1 VIKLIKEKLFMTEK
15 INLVKDTIDFND
27 VKRLITWLETNP
39 RLTKGDLT
47 LEFEKKWSKWLGVKY
62 SVFVN
67 SGSSANLAAIYSLL
81 LSGKLKNNKI
91 VVPAV
96 SWVTTVTPTI
106 QLGMEPIMCDCDI
119 DNLGLDINHLKEII
133 KNDNPSAI
141 ILVHVLGIPNHMDE
155 ILKLCKENNIL
166 LIEDTCESIGS
177 KYNDKLLGVLGDL
190 STFSFY
196 FGHHMST
203 IEGGMISTNDED
215 LYHILLSIRSHGWDR
230 DLPKEKQNSLREK
243 YSVDKFRSLY
253 TFYYPGFNLRS
264 TDLQAYIGLGQLEKL
279 DMIVENRNK
288 NFIRYK
294 NEIKNTFWNVS
305 PPEGSFISNFSFP
318 IITKNIK
325 ELTEQLITNNIE
337 CRPLICGSINEHPFW
352 YERYGKQNLPNSKLV
367 HNYGLYLP
375 NNHQMTDE
383 EISKV
388 IEVVNKHV

>member
-1 VIKLIKEKLFMTEK
+1 MTLEK
-15 INLVKDTIDFND
+15 INLVKDTIDTQDIN
-27 VKRLITWLETNP
+27 KMIEWLKSNP
-39 RLTKGDLT
+39 RLTKGPLT
-47 LEFEKKWSKWLGVKY
+47 TEFEKKWSEWLGVKY

-96 SWVTTVTPTI
+96 SWVTTVTPAI
-106 QLGMEPIMCDCDI
+106 QLGMEPIMCECDMN
-119 DNLGLDINHLKEII
+119 NLGLDINHLKTII

-141 ILVHVLGIPNHMDE
+141 ILVHVLGIPNHMEE
-155 ILKLCKENNIL
+155 IIKLCEKNNIL
-166 LIEDTCESIGS
+166 LIEDTCESVGS
-177 KYNDKLLGVLGDL
+177 KYNNKLLGSFGNL

-203 IEGGMISTNDED
+203 IEGGMISTDDEE

-230 DLPKEKQNSLREK
+230 DLPKEKQESLRK
-243 YSVDKFRSLY
+243 QYKIDDFRSLY
-253 TFYYPGFNLRS
+253 TFYYPGFNLRA
-264 TDLQAYIGLGQLEKL
+264 TDLQAFIGLGQLEKL
-279 DMIVENRNK
+279 DMIIEHRNK
-288 NFIRYK
+288 NYERYK
-294 NEIKNTFWNVS
+294 NEIKNSFWSVS
-305 PPEGSFISNFSFP
+305 PPENSFISNFSFP

-325 ELTEQLITNNIE
+325 TLTQELIKNDIE

-352 YERYGKQNLPNSKLV
+352 YERYGKKELPNSKLV
-367 HNYGLYLP
+367 HEFGLYIP

-388 IEVVNKHV
+388 IRVVNDNL

>member
-1 VIKLIKEKLFMTEK
+1 MTLEK
-15 INLVKDTIDFND
+15 ISLVKDTIDFSD
-27 VKRLITWLETNP
+27 IKKLISWLETNP
-39 RLTKGDLT
+39 KLTKGKLT
-47 LEFEKKWSKWLGVKY
+47 TEFEKRWSEWLGVKY

-67 SGSSANLAAIYSLL
+67 SGSSANLASIYSLI

-96 SWVTTVTPTI
+96 SWVTTITPAI
-106 QLGMEPIMCDCDI
+106 QLGMEPIMCECDM
-119 DNLGLDINHLKEII
+119 DNLGLDINHLKDII

-141 ILVHVLGIPNHMDE
+141 ILVHVLGFPNHMNE
-155 ILKLCKENNIL
+155 IIQLCKENNIL
-166 LIEDTCESIGS
+166 LIEDTCESMGS
-177 KYNDKLLGVLGDL
+177 KYEGKLLGTLGDL

-230 DLPKEKQNSLREK
+230 DLPKEKQESLRQK
-243 YSVDKFRSLY
+243 YNVDDFRSLY
-253 TFYYPGFNLRS
+253 TFYYPGFNLRA
-264 TDLQAYIGLGQLEKL
+264 TDLQAFIGLGQLEKL
-279 DMIVENRNK
+279 DNIVTNRNK
-288 NFIRYK
+288 NYERYK
-294 NEIKNTFWNVS
+294 NEIKNTFWNIS
-305 PPEGSFISNFSFP
+305 PPENSFISNFSFP

-325 ELTEQLITNNIE
+325 SLTEELIKNNIE

-367 HNYGLYLP
+367 HEFGLYIP

-383 EISKV
+383 EVSKV
-388 IEVVNKHV
+388 ITIVNNNL

>member
-47 LEFEKKWSKWLGVKY
+47 LEFEKKWSEWLGVKY

-133 KNDNPSAI
+133 KNDNPSVI

-155 ILKLCKENNIL
+155 ILKLCKENDIL

-177 KYNDKLLGVLGDL
+177 KYNDKLLGTLGDL

-243 YSVDKFRSLY
+243 YGVDKFRSLY

-305 PPEGSFISNFSFP
+305 PPEDSFISNFSFP

-388 IEVVNKHV
+388 IEVVNNHV

>member
-1 VIKLIKEKLFMTEK
+1 MTEK

-47 LEFEKKWSKWLGVKY
+47 LEFEKKWSEWLGVKY

-133 KNDNPSAI
+133 KNNNPSVI

-155 ILKLCKENNIL
+155 ILKLCKENDIL

-177 KYNDKLLGVLGDL
+177 KYNDKLLGTLGDL

-243 YSVDKFRSLY
+243 YGVNKFRSLY

-305 PPEGSFISNFSFP
+305 EPEGSFISNFSFP

>member
-1 VIKLIKEKLFMTEK
+1 MTEK
-15 INLVKDTIDFND
+15 IDLVKDTIDLSD

-47 LEFEKKWSKWLGVKY
+47 LEFEKKWSEWLGVKY

-133 KNDNPSAI
+133 KNNNPSVI

-155 ILKLCKENNIL
+155 ILKLCKENDIL

-177 KYNDKLLGVLGDL
+177 KYNDKLLGTLGDL

-243 YSVDKFRSLY
+243 YGVDKFRSLY

-388 IEVVNKHV
+388 IEVVNKYV

>member
-47 LEFEKKWSKWLGVKY
+47 LEFEKKWSEWLGVKY

-133 KNDNPSAI
+133 KNDNPSVI

-155 ILKLCKENNIL
+155 ILKLCKENDIL

-177 KYNDKLLGVLGDL
+177 KYNDKLLGTLGDL

-203 IEGGMISTNDED
+203 IEGGMISTNNED

-243 YSVDKFRSLY
+243 YGVDKFRSLY
-253 TFYYPGFNLRS
+253 TFYYPGFNLRP

-288 NFIRYK
+288 NFIKYK

-305 PPEGSFISNFSFP
+305 PPEDSFISNFSFP

-388 IEVVNKHV
+388 IEVVNNHV

>member
-196 FGHHMST
+196 FDHHMST

>member
-1 VIKLIKEKLFMTEK
+1 MTEK
-15 INLVKDTIDFND
+15 IDLVKDTIDLND

-47 LEFEKKWSKWLGVKY
+47 LEFEKKWSEWLGVKY

-133 KNDNPSAI
+133 KNNNPSVI

-155 ILKLCKENNIL
+155 ILKLCKENDIL

-177 KYNDKLLGVLGDL
+177 RYNDKLLGTLGDL

-243 YSVDKFRSLY
+243 YGVDKFRSLY

-388 IEVVNKHV
+388 IEVVNKYV

>member
-1 VIKLIKEKLFMTEK
+1 MTEK
-15 INLVKDTIDFND
+15 IDLVKDTIDLND

-39 RLTKGDLT
+39 RLTKGNLT
-47 LEFEKKWSKWLGVKY
+47 LEFEKKWSEWLGVKY

-133 KNDNPSAI
+133 KNDKPSAI

-155 ILKLCKENNIL
+155 ILKLCKENDIL

-177 KYNDKLLGVLGDL
+177 KYNDKLLGTLGDL

-243 YSVDKFRSLY
+243 YGIDKFRSLY

-305 PPEGSFISNFSFP
+305 EPEGSFISNFSFP